1 MTTRL
6 MIVAAWIGT
15 VTLTVLIAFATRSQ
29 SADVSPLGGVFI
41 IAGCALVAG
50 LCAALMRPVVIFC
63 AVAAIATTVGALL
76 AWNVL
81 HDESS
86 TAGIGVI
93 SPPMIDALV
102 AFVGLRIT
110 TRNDR
115 APTTRRPPT

>member
-6 MIVAAWIGT
+6 VIVAAWIGT
-15 VTLTVLIAFATRSQ
+15 VTLTVLVAFATRSAA
-29 SADVSPLGGVFI
+29 ADVNPVGGVFI
-41 IAGCALVAG
+41 IVGCAVVAG
-50 LCAALMRPVVIFC
+50 VCAALMRPVVIFG
-63 AVAAIATTVGALL
+63 AVAAIGTTVGALL

-86 TAGIGVI
+86 TAAIGVI
-93 SPPMIDALV
+93 SPPVIDALV

-115 APTTRRPPT
+115 SPTTRRPPT